1 MYIRLVHQKQQTQI
15 LAITENKQ
23 TDLVFGYSNFK
34 TTVAGWLKDYCT
46 IALQLVPGVTFI
58 YSVAGLAGS
67 TVVS

>member
-34 TTVAGWLKDYCT
+34 TTVAG
-46 IALQLVPGVTFI
+46 
-58 YSVAGLAGS
+58 
-67 TVVS
+67 